1 MVSNP
6 TVPYPLVSGPDGPAP
21 ANLDAVRVL
30 VVDDSPDIRV
40 MLKLLLGRDERFT
53 LVGEAANGLEAV
65 EMAGLSYPDLVIL
78 DRQMPVMGG
87 LEAIPLIREASPH
100 SDIVLYTAA
109 AEEES
114 EKAAIAAGA
123 VGLLEKQTMAL
134 GLVENLARM
143 LVDHWDSPD
152 SEVEVRVGPVPS
164 SCARLWVANSL
175 AILAALRAKPEVIGE
190 PVSPDLL
197 DYFEGLLRSWD
208 SVAQHTDVF
217 VWVGR
222 ADPEAVKRVV
232 EEWARVDSMGDEKM
246 AELGCAWSGPEA
258 RPFFIALSDAVIDA
272 LTRHESTRRLA
283 ERLAQGAWPAVA
295 ERSRPCPS
303 GPSGTRPGR
312 DGSPQKKA

>member
-6 TVPYPLVSGPDGPAP
+6 TGPHPPTPGPERPGFSGPES
-21 ANLDAVRVL
+21 VRVL
-30 VVDDSPDIRV
+30 VVDDSPDIRM
-40 MLKLLLGRDERFT
+40 MLKLLLNRDGRFS
-53 LVGEAANGLEAV
+53 LVGEAGNGLEAI
-65 EMAGLSYPDLVIL
+65 ETAAFCLPDLVIL

-114 EKAAIAAGA
+114 ERAAIAAGA
-123 VGLLEKQTMAL
+123 VGLLQKQTMAL
-134 GLVENLARM
+134 NLVEDLARM
-143 LVDHWDSPD
+143 LVDHWDRPD

-175 AILAALRAKPEVIGE
+175 SILAALRANPEVIGE
-190 PVSPDLL
+190 PVPPDVL
-197 DYFEGLLRSWD
+197 DYFEGLLRSWEA
-208 SVAQHTDVF
+208 VARHTDVF

-232 EEWARVDSMGDEKM
+232 EEWARVDSMTDEEM

-258 RPFFIALSDAVIDA
+258 RPFFIALSGAVIDA
-272 LTRHESTRRLA
+272 LGRHQSTRRLA
-283 ERLAQGAWPAVA
+283 ERLAQGAWTAVA
-295 ERSRPCPS
+295 GRP
-303 GPSGTRPGR
+303 
-312 DGSPQKKA
+312 

>member
-1 MVSNP
+1 MVSDP
-6 TVPYPLVSGPDGPAP
+6 TVPYPVMSGADVPAV
-21 ANLDAVRVL
+21 AGLDAVRVL
-30 VVDDSPDIRV
+30 VVDDSPDIRM
-40 MLKLLLGRDERFT
+40 MLKLLLGRDDRFA
-53 LVGEAANGLEAV
+53 LVGEAANGAEAV
-65 EMAGLSYPDLVIL
+65 EMAGLCLPDLVIL

-87 LEAIPLIREASPH
+87 LEAIPLIREVSPG

-123 VGLLEKQTMAL
+123 VGLLQKQTMAL

-175 AILAALRAKPEVIGE
+175 AIVAALRAKPHVIGQ
-190 PVSPDLL
+190 PVPTDLL
-197 DYFEGLLRSWD
+197 DYFESLLRSWD

-232 EEWARVDSMGDEKM
+232 EEWARVDSMGDEKL
-246 AELGCAWSGPEA
+246 AELGCQWSGPEG
-258 RPFFIALSDAVIDA
+258 RPFFIALSEAVIEA

-283 ERLAQGAWPAVA
+283 ERLAQGAWPGVA
-295 ERSRPCPS
+295 KRP
-303 GPSGTRPGR
+303 RP
-312 DGSPQKKA
+312 